1 MKEHFDTVKDIDTLA
16 STVFAP
22 YEIKE
27 ECIDKIKELNVVN
40 LISEFKKRLETL
52 EPFDKDS
59 VLALIKEVGKALQI
73 KGRNL
78 YFPLRLA
85 VTMQEEGIEVHE
97 YIYFIGKEETLSRLQ
112 KVLEVLNA

>member
-1 MKEHFDTVKDIDTLA
+1 MEIYREITPDADKFPKEKLIDFIETMKEHFDTVKDIDTLA

-40 LISEFKKRLETL
+40 LISEFKNRLETL

-78 YFPLRLA
+78 
-85 VTMQEEGIEVHE
+85 
-97 YIYFIGKEETLSRLQ
+97 
-112 KVLEVLNA
+112 